1 MSPTASS
8 LDPSSLVIRPLD
20 GTDSIAD
27 LTTLLH
33 RAYKRLAD
41 MGLRYVASYQ
51 TEETTRERIS
61 HGECF
66 VGVMG
71 DRLIATVTYYGPTHA
86 SDVEWYNRRD
96 VAYFGQFAVEPEL
109 QRLGI
114 GAMLMDYLE
123 AKALADGAAEISLDT
138 SESATH
144 LIDYYTKRGYRFI
157 EYQQWD
163 VTNYR
168 SMIFS
173 KRLIDV

>member
-1 MSPTASS
+1 MSQSIDPASI
-8 LDPSSLVIRPLD
+8 LIRPLND
-20 GTDSIAD
+20 GDSIAE
-27 LTTLLH
+27 LTELLH

-61 HGECF
+61 HGQCF
-66 VGVMG
+66 VAVAGN
-71 DRLIATVTYYGPTHA
+71 RLIATVTYYGPEHR
-86 SDVEWYNRRD
+86 SDVVWYNRDD

-109 QRLGI
+109 QRLGV

-123 AKALADGAAEISLDT
+123 AKATADGAAEISLDT

-144 LIDYYTKRGYRFI
+144 LIAYYTRRGYRFI

-173 KRLIDV
+173 KQLI

>member
-1 MSPTASS
+1 MSS
-8 LDPSSLVIRPLD
+8 LDPASILIRPLNE
-20 GTDSIAD
+20 TDSIAD

-51 TEETTRERIS
+51 PEETTRKRIRD
-61 HGECF
+61 GECF
-66 VGVMG
+66 VGVAEE
-71 DRLIATVTYYGPTHA
+71 RLIATVTYYAPAHRSEVA
-86 SDVEWYNRRD
+86 WYDRDD

-109 QRLGI
+109 QQLGI

-138 SESATH
+138 SEQATH
-144 LIDYYTKRGYRFI
+144 LIAYYTRRGYRFI

-168 SMIFS
+168 SMILS
-173 KRLIDV
+173 KRLNGV